1 MRLAHVSDLHIF
13 SLQGTGP
20 LPFLGKRLAGLANMA
35 LHRRSRHPIAMVEA
49 LLEDLNRV
57 RPDEVVITGDVTNLS
72 LEAEFK
78 LARSLLDRI
87 EIGVHHV
94 TVVPGNHDV
103 YTVDAMLRR
112 PFHHHLRPYVTSD
125 SGDEDFPVVR
135 VRDHVALVGLSS
147 ARPSPVPFASGS
159 LGARQRDRLE
169 QRLVELGKRGLF
181 RVVLMHHPPVD
192 NRTSALRGLRDRSEV
207 QAVLRRAGAELVVH
221 GHEHRDLVTSV
232 RGPEG
237 PIPVCCV
244 GSASY
249 DHPAP
254 ERRAR
259 YHLYEIAPG
268 VAGRPARIVSRSV
281 RAHDG
286 TRFEAVSGTAAG
298 SADGYWD
305 GNGAYSND
313 QPPAPHTALRG

>member
-1 MRLAHVSDLHIF
+1 MRLAHVSDLHMF
-13 SLQGTGP
+13 SLDGTGP
-20 LPFLGKRLAGLANMA
+20 LPFFGKRLAGLANMA
-35 LHRRSRHPIAMVEA
+35 LHRRLRHPTAMIEA
-49 LLEDLNRV
+49 LVEDLNRL
-57 RPDEVVITGDVTNLS
+57 RPDEIVITGDITNLS

-87 EIGVHHV
+87 EIGPRHV
-94 TVVPGNHDV
+94 TIVPGNHDV

-112 PFHHHLRPYVTSD
+112 PFQHHLRPYVTSD

-135 VRDHVALVGLSS
+135 VREHVALVGVSS

-181 RVVLMHHPPVD
+181 RVVLIHHPPVD
-192 NRTSALRGLRDRSEV
+192 NRAATLRGLRDRNEV
-207 QAVLRRAGAELVVH
+207 QAILRRAGAELVLH
-221 GHEHRDLVTSV
+221 GHEHRDLITSV

-244 GSASY
+244 GSASHV
-249 DHPAP
+249 HPVP
-254 ERRAR
+254 ERRGR

-268 VAGRPARIVSRSV
+268 VAGRPARVVSRSV

-286 TRFEAVSGTAAG
+286 DRFAAAASSGAG
-298 SADGYWD
+298 DGYWAS
-305 GNGAYSND
+305 GAYSND